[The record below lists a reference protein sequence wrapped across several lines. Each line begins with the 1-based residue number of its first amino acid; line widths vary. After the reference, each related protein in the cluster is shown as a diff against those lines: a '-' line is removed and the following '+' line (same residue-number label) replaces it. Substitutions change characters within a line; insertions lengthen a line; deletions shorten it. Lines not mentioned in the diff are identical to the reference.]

1 MSTEQL
7 IIELDARTAKL
18 DAKLKKVEK
27 QLDGVDDSTKKV
39 DGSLSKLGNV
49 AIAAGAGILKVGAA
63 VVALGTA
70 IGVMTLKAAS
80 SRKELELFSRQAKT
94 TTNDFMSLAFA
105 TKQYGINAE
114 QIADISKDISDK
126 IGEFAAAGTGTFQ
139 DYADVM
145 KLTKEEARLTA
156 IEFQS
161 LSSEEVIGKMVSEM
175 EAANVT
181 GSKMTF
187 VLESMGND
195 LSKLAPLFSDNSKE
209 LNTLKAR
216 FDSVN
221 ASMNITAGQAE
232 GLKGV
237 AVSFDLVQA
246 SLGKS
251 ATVISATLA
260 PVIDDFFNDVI
271 EVVPTAT
278 QTIIDFANSFLDAE
292 NISSKA
298 GVMKELVISQERV
311 ALLTEKQENS
321 IGRMNKSHTM
331 ALNLEQERLE
341 SLEAQLL
348 VLGEQEKIAEA
359 RRLKGGQIGG
369 EVGADLDAGS
379 SSGLGTGDEM
389 QAIEDRFKTEE
400 LLLSEKLVNELQ
412 IIGDNNE
419 LKIQLEQEFADNI
432 NEIRE
437 KASKDKLKIDE
448 QRQKAEQSL
457 ERKNI
462 SSIMSIVSALV
473 GHNSDVGKALFI
485 ASQGL
490 AASEVFFNTQVASM
504 RALAELGPIAGPPV
518 AAGIQASGN
527 LSIAAIAATAFGSL
541 ASSSGG
547 GGGGG
552 AGSISAP
559 STSSEQ
565 QPDFQPETSSLE
577 LSDSTEGGS
586 QSINIT
592 VPDGDEIGQAIA
604 NWLTKAQSEGRA

>member
-18 DAKLKKVEK
+18 DAKLSKVER
-27 QLDGVDDSTKKV
+27 QLDGVDESTKKV

-49 AIAAGAGILKVGAA
+49 AGIAGAAILKVGAA
-63 VVALGTA
+63 ALALGTA

-80 SRKELELFSRQAKT
+80 SRKELELFSRQANT
-94 TTNDFMSLAFA
+94 TASDFMSLAFA

-126 IGEFAAAGTGTFQ
+126 VGEFAAAGTGTFQ

-145 KLTKEEARLTA
+145 KLTKEEARSTA

-161 LSSEEVIGKMVSEM
+161 LSSEQVIGKMVSEM
-175 EAANVT
+175 ESANVT
-181 GSKMTF
+181 GSQMIF

-195 LSKLAPLFSDNSKE
+195 LSKLAPLFSNNSKE

-232 GLKGV
+232 GLKEV

-251 ATVISATLA
+251 ATAISATLA

-271 EVVPTAT
+271 AIVPDAT

-292 NISSKA
+292 NITSKA
-298 GVMKELVISQERV
+298 GVMKELEASQERV

-331 ALNLEQERLE
+331 ALNLEQEKLE
-341 SLEAQLL
+341 SLEAQLV
-348 VLGEQEKIAEA
+348 VLSEQEKIAEA
-359 RRLKGGQIGG
+359 RRLQGGEIGG
-369 EVGADLDAGS
+369 ESGLNIGDGS
-379 SSGLGTGDEM
+379 SSGLGTGDEI

-400 LLLSEKLVNELQ
+400 LLLSEKLVRELI
-412 IIGDNNE
+412 IIGENNE
-419 LKIQLEQEFADNI
+419 TKINLEKEFAEKIQSIRDKAE
-432 NEIRE
+432 NE
-437 KASKDKLKIDE
+437 KLKVDKRTSDE
-448 QRQKAEQSL
+448 LDSADKDTTDKKLNRQDSAINAGMALNTLLFDDNKA
-457 ERKNI
+457 I
-462 SSIMSIVSALV
+462 
-473 GHNSDVGKALFI
+473 
-485 ASQGL
+485 
-490 AASEVFFNTQVASM
+490 
-504 RALAELGPIAGPPV
+504 
-518 AAGIQASGN
+518 AAGLIVADTATAIMRS
-527 LSIAAIAATAFGSL
+527 LSIAPYDYFNVGIIAATGAAQL
-541 ASSSGG
+541 ANALSSSKGGGSSSGASG
-547 GGGGG
+547 GG
-552 AGSISAP
+552 S
-559 STSSEQ
+559 STPATPE
-565 QPDFQPETSSLE
+565 DFTPETSSLE
-577 LSDSTEGGS
+577 FSDATSSGS
-586 QSINIT
+586 ASFNLT

-604 NWLTKAQSEGRA
+604 NWLSKAQNEGRA

>member
-49 AIAAGAGILKVGAA
+49 AITAGAGILKVGAA

-187 VLESMGND
+187 VLESMGNN

-321 IGRMNKSHTM
+321 IGRMNKSHTL

-348 VLGEQEKIAEA
+348 VLGEQEKLAEA
-359 RRLKGGQIGG
+359 RRLKGAQIGG
-369 EVGADLDAGS
+369 EGGADLPEG
-379 SSGLGTGDEM
+379 GLGTGDEK

-437 KASKDKLKIDE
+437 KASKDKLKID
-448 QRQKAEQSL
+448 QKTAKTEEKIESL
-457 ERKNI
+457 KRSFAGRTAQTLLSTAGSTQQKLF
-462 SSIMSIVSALV
+462 SIVKDSAA
-473 GHNSDVGKALFI
+473 GQIEAY
-485 ASQGL
+485 GL
-490 AASEVFFNTQVASM
+490 TAGAK
-504 RALAELGPIAGPPV
+504 ALAELGPIAGPPV
-518 AAGIQASGN
+518 AASYIGWSQV
-527 LSIAAIAATAFGSL
+527 AAGVVRALPLG
-541 ASSSGG
+541 GG

-552 AGSISAP
+552 AGALGDGGGASGQAQQR
-559 STSSEQ
+559 Q

-604 NWLTKAQSEGRA
+604 NWLTKAQSEGRT